1 MEYGSHFIDQVTNH
15 TNVWGKKKKKRKEK
29 SSLYLMLLANK
40 LVTKSFLVYWWLQL
54 FCQNLLILK
63 HFENSLFIP
72 FFFLYKIEILFW
84 HNLNVYVRGAPFLKL
99 EPWLLSPIPYNHLYL
114 WSDHHIHQW
123 CTVVIH
129 TKFDYSKCDTLYK
142 L

>member
-1 MEYGSHFIDQVTNH
+1 MSG
-15 TNVWGKKKKKRKEK
+15 GKKKKKRKEK

-72 FFFLYKIEILFW
+72 FFFFYIQDRNFICTWSSLFETWTLTFIPHTLQSLILVEW
-84 HNLNVYVRGAPFLKL
+84 PSYTPMVHSGYSYQI
-99 EPWLLSPIPYNHLYL
+99 WLLKMWYPLQDVITHLMVPIIIKSN
-114 WSDHHIHQW
+114 
-123 CTVVIH
+123 
-129 TKFDYSKCDTLYK
+129 KCQP
-142 L
+142 